1 MASNERVGITLDVL
15 PGTFAGV
22 TAALGGF
29 NELVAAT
36 SVFSKAIAD
45 STSVIDAMTLT
56 LGVALAGAAWES
68 AKAFGELERGM
79 KIVQAVSGQTS
90 SQISILTEKANEFS
104 VRYKLGI
111 DDITAGL
118 QTLGRAGLSNVNTQ
132 LDTMQAGLQA
142 AKIQGM
148 ELNDALEKIVATT
161 ALLGGDLKSSNFG
174 QQAEKLTSQ
183 LLSTAMTAPIDLND
197 VVQTLSYSGGTAAA
211 AGINIQNDDALY
223 DYLGAISAFA
233 QKGVKGSMAGTAMR
247 AFFTKPASQDTSV
260 VEAFNKLKMK
270 PSDLWEEGGNAMR
283 PVSEQI
289 EIIHRQMEKLNMSTL
304 DQIELWGKI
313 VGPKMGQQMMKL
325 NADTIKQTSREIRQT
340 ASATE
345 LANMTMDNFL
355 SDISTLEQK
364 GQRAWRGY
372 GEAAL
377 AWIGPVVRGL
387 NGLFDILGYDIGG
400 IPVFQ
405 QFVKAGIII
414 VISQVIQKLGAVKNL
429 FVGIVQEMRNM
440 WAGMSRSEKTVEEQ
454 AAAEQKRLQTLGLT
468 KDQAESLVSSEG
480 RVTSGL
486 KTSNDVLAQFLIKL
500 NEAVTLMSE
509 LATLS
514 RSTSMSAIS
523 NISTAQHNRA
533 FMEDG
538 TKGMRKT
545 AWFNGLKGGDLT
557 RNEFA
562 TLALR
567 HGMNVEGKDGLLS
580 IYKSSEFQNF
590 WKSNQSEKSKFATA
604 ISLEKYLQQNQKGL
618 YDPKSNPIM
627 GIVSNIKTDTD
638 KIATNTGSQSKTDK
652 VGKITK
658 NTSERQSNQERA
670 ETEKIVEEKKKQSAK
685 EKEKTTEK
693 NKQNTLEK
701 ELTEID
707 EWCIQQAQA
716 HANSLSQGKT
726 NTDKVVN
733 AKTQENNISNRA
745 ITELNEQVSQEAI
758 INNALKKENAAH
770 EQTVSI
776 INQYNAELNTLRE
789 SLSIYKRFRA
799 GNGVASNTASM
810 TSPMRSISNELINSS
825 GIKNLKQA
833 DIVRAVNGDAEN
845 AKSQQVREVLDR
857 KIAALESDIGYIEAR
872 LPNLRREDREIRQSI
887 ELLENEK
894 NLSLTKLDIARQQN
908 QSKEKEYLSQQEVNS
923 LYDKY
928 ISYLNNQINK
938 VSGQGV
944 GFGGTFTTRNANRRT
959 GPTREVDKNIVVP
972 QNARYLQDL
981 RSQKSLVMD
990 PATMGDAQALRN
1002 AIKTHKMLAEEA
1014 LEYVQ
1019 RELKELSEDVQ
1030 IVEANKIEKQK
1041 LVEQSKR
1048 EQGLANDKIQKLEQT
1063 KALLLEEQAALQAK
1077 ISKYRAQYDMAVFNA
1092 TFAPKSKQT
1101 SYAKE
1106 AIGIRDSSELAALKA
1121 DLKAQKIKIQEV
1133 NNEIDKEKRE
1143 LHQIESTLKKE
1154 NIALQQA
1161 LADDEAITNEKHQ
1174 LKYAILKNT
1183 ELNNELSTLYNLE
1196 TTLEREVLSAYD
1208 AQILALQNNIA
1219 KHNQHMDV
1227 MAGIVARTQAELT
1240 EKQEALNAMRITRDI
1255 LVQQNISE
1263 EELSQ
1268 LDKEILTLTRDVKSL
1283 KSRLVTGETRI
1294 NEIVTERS
1302 IAEQELLAATQNAA
1316 QATKRNAGLIGS
1328 SGALNGAQ
1336 LNAMQ
1341 KIIGQT
1347 TISPLALPS
1356 GLSSSALAT
1365 IYGVNGTTTTMYN
1378 KYGLSDDRVERLK
1391 HFGRL
1396 RAQNMTKNVT
1406 PMTDPGPIK
1415 TTNEEYKKLQKNL
1428 NNVNQYYTKL
1438 DSVNRKNT
1446 SQAYKNLGLTRYSI
1460 PMGLGAITNEDSTK
1474 ALQAQADKMSSK
1486 PLSTPP
1492 GFWGTARN
1500 SFISGLAANPRY
1512 IQGGGKF
1519 YNWMQMGMT
1528 GMINWEEIKKTNEGL
1543 SRLGKVSN
1551 IAGGALGS
1559 LGMMFGPFEVAMM
1572 GLSLV
1577 MQGIQAAQQKYKEE
1591 LEKINSKLS
1600 EARENFEK
1608 AEEAFLGAYEEKNP
1622 KATQDQKD
1630 EALLNLY
1637 ANGPGDRNDGLDS
1650 YRAQVYGTLS
1660 QIEINTRKKAEKEN
1674 DFWWGSQGG
1683 MQKNVWSYW
1692 DEFWGIALDN
1702 ENQSIKNELND
1713 EFATALESAKTN
1725 NEAVARRANNSIA
1738 SGADLE
1744 KEFNKTLGFAGE
1756 NYWWRWDETD
1766 VQYKLNNSLDN
1777 YADWINDLED
1787 YTSQAKYSMALM
1799 TSGMDSTGVS
1809 GGSEITRTYG
1819 AYNAKMGT
1827 LSDNGVADY
1836 KAFENSLNKIPDKV
1850 KTQIADSINADSDFY
1865 KTMQR
1870 QMFTFK
1876 DGKLQRTEGKEVK
1889 ILQAISKK
1897 AGHITTEQAKQTL
1910 ILSTL
1915 SSIHDFVQN
1924 NVQPQLLANVEA
1936 AMQSANTLGLTYG
1949 TGGYTGSATNAV
1961 HQGVM
1966 TISSQ
1971 LITLI
1976 EQKSLETMSL
1986 LSQSTGIEFG
1996 DLTDLARAYD
2006 SGQLSPELLAN
2017 KYDMRD
2023 AAQARS
2029 IINTMQ
2035 GMYTGVMTTTGWSQ
2049 EDAYKRAEELFSNDK
2064 NTGLWDVKTIN
2075 GQEFMPEIPDMFR
2088 TFEKWGIE
2096 KLTPYIEE
2104 EWTKSLQD
2112 TTGKASGPTETDK
2125 DKDKDKD
2132 KDSSKDTAN
2141 KKNWVNLAICNKKEI
2156 PKLNVN
2162 LFKKPPNFTIL
2173 NRNLKLRD
2181 VNVNTADDAKSIQN
2195 AVKNSIIEIQ
2205 NRSNPKIIQDDAA
2218 EYDPLAATEGNTLPT
2233 GTKKTE

>member
-1 MASNERVGITLDVL
+1 
-15 PGTFAGV
+15 
-22 TAALGGF
+22 
-29 NELVAAT
+29 
-36 SVFSKAIAD
+36 
-45 STSVIDAMTLT
+45 
-56 LGVALAGAAWES
+56 
-68 AKAFGELERGM
+68 
-79 KIVQAVSGQTS
+79 
-90 SQISILTEKANEFS
+90 
-104 VRYKLGI
+104 
-111 DDITAGL
+111 
-118 QTLGRAGLSNVNTQ
+118 
-132 LDTMQAGLQA
+132 
-142 AKIQGM
+142 
-148 ELNDALEKIVATT
+148 
-161 ALLGGDLKSSNFG
+161 
-174 QQAEKLTSQ
+174 
-183 LLSTAMTAPIDLND
+183 
-197 VVQTLSYSGGTAAA
+197 
-211 AGINIQNDDALY
+211 
-223 DYLGAISAFA
+223 
-233 QKGVKGSMAGTAMR
+233 
-247 AFFTKPASQDTSV
+247 
-260 VEAFNKLKMK
+260 
-270 PSDLWEEGGNAMR
+270 
-283 PVSEQI
+283 
-289 EIIHRQMEKLNMSTL
+289 
-304 DQIELWGKI
+304 
-313 VGPKMGQQMMKL
+313 
-325 NADTIKQTSREIRQT
+325 
-340 ASATE
+340 
-345 LANMTMDNFL
+345 
-355 SDISTLEQK
+355 
-364 GQRAWRGY
+364 
-372 GEAAL
+372 
-377 AWIGPVVRGL
+377 
-387 NGLFDILGYDIGG
+387 
-400 IPVFQ
+400 
-405 QFVKAGIII
+405 
-414 VISQVIQKLGAVKNL
+414 
-429 FVGIVQEMRNM
+429 
-440 WAGMSRSEKTVEEQ
+440 
-454 AAAEQKRLQTLGLT
+454 
-468 KDQAESLVSSEG
+468 
-480 RVTSGL
+480 
-486 KTSNDVLAQFLIKL
+486 
-500 NEAVTLMSE
+500 
-509 LATLS
+509 
-514 RSTSMSAIS
+514 
-523 NISTAQHNRA
+523 
-533 FMEDG
+533 
-538 TKGMRKT
+538 
-545 AWFNGLKGGDLT
+545 
-557 RNEFA
+557 
-562 TLALR
+562 
-567 HGMNVEGKDGLLS
+567 
-580 IYKSSEFQNF
+580 
-590 WKSNQSEKSKFATA
+590 
-604 ISLEKYLQQNQKGL
+604 
-618 YDPKSNPIM
+618 
-627 GIVSNIKTDTD
+627 
-638 KIATNTGSQSKTDK
+638 
-652 VGKITK
+652 
-658 NTSERQSNQERA
+658 
-670 ETEKIVEEKKKQSAK
+670 
-685 EKEKTTEK
+685 
-693 NKQNTLEK
+693 
-701 ELTEID
+701 
-707 EWCIQQAQA
+707 
-716 HANSLSQGKT
+716 
-726 NTDKVVN
+726 
-733 AKTQENNISNRA
+733 
-745 ITELNEQVSQEAI
+745 
-758 INNALKKENAAH
+758 
-770 EQTVSI
+770 
-776 INQYNAELNTLRE
+776 
-789 SLSIYKRFRA
+789 
-799 GNGVASNTASM
+799 
-810 TSPMRSISNELINSS
+810 
-825 GIKNLKQA
+825 
-833 DIVRAVNGDAEN
+833 
-845 AKSQQVREVLDR
+845 
-857 KIAALESDIGYIEAR
+857 
-872 LPNLRREDREIRQSI
+872 
-887 ELLENEK
+887 
-894 NLSLTKLDIARQQN
+894 
-908 QSKEKEYLSQQEVNS
+908 
-923 LYDKY
+923 
-928 ISYLNNQINK
+928 
-938 VSGQGV
+938 
-944 GFGGTFTTRNANRRT
+944 
-959 GPTREVDKNIVVP
+959 
-972 QNARYLQDL
+972 
-981 RSQKSLVMD
+981 
-990 PATMGDAQALRN
+990 
-1002 AIKTHKMLAEEA
+1002 
-1014 LEYVQ
+1014 
-1019 RELKELSEDVQ
+1019 
-1030 IVEANKIEKQK
+1030 
-1041 LVEQSKR
+1041 
-1048 EQGLANDKIQKLEQT
+1048 
-1063 KALLLEEQAALQAK
+1063 
-1077 ISKYRAQYDMAVFNA
+1077 
-1092 TFAPKSKQT
+1092 
-1101 SYAKE
+1101 
-1106 AIGIRDSSELAALKA
+1106 
-1121 DLKAQKIKIQEV
+1121 
-1133 NNEIDKEKRE
+1133 
-1143 LHQIESTLKKE
+1143 
-1154 NIALQQA
+1154 
-1161 LADDEAITNEKHQ
+1161 
-1174 LKYAILKNT
+1174 
-1183 ELNNELSTLYNLE
+1183 
-1196 TTLEREVLSAYD
+1196 
-1208 AQILALQNNIA
+1208 
-1219 KHNQHMDV
+1219 MDV

-1255 LVQQNISE
+1255 LAQQNVSE

-1302 IAEQELLAATQNAA
+1302 IAEQELLTATQNAA
-1316 QATKRNAGLIGS
+1316 QATKRNASLIGS
-1328 SGALNGAQ
+1328 SGALNGTQ

-1396 RAQNMTKNVT
+1396 RAQSMTKNVT

-1460 PMGLGAITNEDSTK
+1460 PMGLGAATNEDSTK
-1474 ALQAQADKMSSK
+1474 ALQAQANKMSSK

-1512 IQGGGKF
+1512 IEGGGKF

-1528 GMINWEEIKKTNEGL
+1528 GMINWGEIKKTNEGL

-1551 IAGGALGS
+1551 VAGGALGS

-1572 GLSLV
+1572 GFSLA

-1637 ANGPGDRNDGLDS
+1637 ANGPGDRDDGLDS

-1683 MQKNVWSYW
+1683 MQKNFWSYW
-1692 DEFWGIALDN
+1692 DETWGIAFDN
-1702 ENQSIKNELND
+1702 KNQSLKNELND
-1713 EFATALESAKTN
+1713 EFAIALESAKTN
-1725 NEAVARRANNSIA
+1725 KETVARMANNSIA

-1756 NYWWRWDETD
+1756 NYWWDWDNANA
-1766 VQYKLNNSLDN
+1766 QYKLNNSLDN
-1777 YADWINDLED
+1777 YANWINDLED
-1787 YTSQAKYSMALM
+1787 YTEQAKYSMALM

-1819 AYNAKMGT
+1819 AYNAKMGI
-1827 LSDNGVADY
+1827 LSDNGIADY

-1850 KTQIADSINADSDFY
+1850 KTQIANSINEDSDFY

-1876 DGKLQRTEGKEVK
+1876 DGKLQRVEGKEVK

-1897 AGHITTEQAKQTL
+1897 AGHITNEQAKQTL

-2017 KYDMRD
+2017 NYDMGD

-2029 IINTMQ
+2029 IINTIQ

-2132 KDSSKDTAN
+2132 SSKDTAN

-2173 NRNLKLRD
+2173 NRNFKLRD

-2218 EYDPLAATEGNTLPT
+2218 EYDPVNATEGNTLPT

>member
-36 SVFSKAIAD
+36 SMFSKAIAD

-56 LGVALAGAAWES
+56 LGVGLAGAAWES

-90 SQISILTEKANEFS
+90 SQISILTQQANEFS
-104 VRYKLGI
+104 VKYKLGI

-161 ALLGGDLKSSNFG
+161 ALLGGDLKSANFG

-325 NADTIKQTSREIRQT
+325 NADTIKATSREIRQT

-355 SDISTLEQK
+355 SDLSTLEQQA
-364 GQRAWRGY
+364 QRSWRGY

-377 AWIGPVVRGL
+377 AWIGPVVKAVS
-387 NGLFDILGYDIGG
+387 GLFNLLGTDVGG
-400 IPVFQ
+400 IPIFQ
-405 QFVKAGIII
+405 QFVKMGIII

-440 WAGMSRSEKTVEEQ
+440 WGAMSKTERTVEEEV
-454 AAAEQKRLQTLGLT
+454 AAERKRLQALGLT
-468 KDQAESLVSSEG
+468 EDQAQVLANAEG
-480 RVTSGL
+480 KIAGNL
-486 KTSNDVLAQFLIKL
+486 GTSNKVLAEFLAKL
-500 NEAVTLMSE
+500 NQAVTLMSE

-514 RSTSMSAIS
+514 RVNSMNMIS
-523 NISTAQHNRA
+523 SISGAQFNRRYGTAGEGMSDGAWYKQHQGN
-533 FMEDG
+533 MG
-538 TKGMRKT
+538 HLTK
-545 AWFNGLKGGDLT
+545 
-557 RNEFA
+557 NEFA
-562 TLALR
+562 SLSLR
-567 HGMNVEGKDGLLS
+567 HGMNTSDLTK
-580 IYKSSEFQNF
+580 IYDSKEFQ
-590 WKSNQSEKSKFATA
+590 KYAQTNQTGRYAFPTA
-604 ISLEKYLQQNQKGL
+604 VSLEKYLQENKKGL
-618 YDPKSNPIM
+618 YDPKVNPM
-627 GIVSNIKTDTD
+627 VGIVSNIQQNTDIMAKKATTGPSQGNGQSSKNIVNQQKYFDKAPSSYSTNKAPIAANTLKYVNSQTQTSYQQEQEALQTRLTTLNNVNTLEQKTANILQQETSTKERSNSLGNEISKEISQQRKSYSQNTL
-638 KIATNTGSQSKTDK
+638 KIQREAVQLENTENQIKELNTAIQTQREKILNMNALRYPLSPHQQASGRLVNLSTYNEYGSQVGSNRLLQSF
-652 VGKITK
+652 VGKYGQEYNIKGKDVVNILQKSPSRRSAKEAEIVALLDKEK
-658 NTSERQSNQERA
+658 NLLSQELNDLEQQLVLKKEERKSRIESLANSNKEVEKQAAHIVQLEEQYTLYQQMSLFERTNLDAENKSREYANNIALSQADVNGLYNQYKTRLKTQIDRLSTQALNQPLSNINTQYLSMLRKQFGSVMQPSVGQSLATGSNQELSNIMLQHININRQLVTKLEA
-670 ETEKIVEEKKKQSAK
+670 EAQ
-685 EKEKTTEK
+685 
-693 NKQNTLEK
+693 
-701 ELTEID
+701 ELT
-707 EWCIQQAQA
+707 
-716 HANSLSQGKT
+716 
-726 NTDKVVN
+726 
-733 AKTQENNISNRA
+733 
-745 ITELNEQVSQEAI
+745 
-758 INNALKKENAAH
+758 
-770 EQTVSI
+770 
-776 INQYNAELNTLRE
+776 
-789 SLSIYKRFRA
+789 
-799 GNGVASNTASM
+799 
-810 TSPMRSISNELINSS
+810 NEL
-825 GIKNLKQA
+825 QA
-833 DIVRAVNGDAEN
+833 ID
-845 AKSQQVREVLDR
+845 
-857 KIAALESDIGYIEAR
+857 
-872 LPNLRREDREIRQSI
+872 
-887 ELLENEK
+887 
-894 NLSLTKLDIARQQN
+894 QN
-908 QSKEKEYLSQQEVNS
+908 
-923 LYDKY
+923 
-928 ISYLNNQINK
+928 I
-938 VSGQGV
+938 
-944 GFGGTFTTRNANRRT
+944 
-959 GPTREVDKNIVVP
+959 
-972 QNARYLQDL
+972 
-981 RSQKSLVMD
+981 
-990 PATMGDAQALRN
+990 
-1002 AIKTHKMLAEEA
+1002 
-1014 LEYVQ
+1014 
-1019 RELKELSEDVQ
+1019 
-1030 IVEANKIEKQK
+1030 
-1041 LVEQSKR
+1041 QSKR
-1048 EQGLANDKIQKLEQT
+1048 EQIAKNNRKNQILQQEFDTENQILLELREDKIALEEQSILRKQKLKAELDSLKEVQLGLLEQRGITEQKLKEFSSGTKYHALYEARMRELDAEMQPIALRMIQIRDELGAINRDMKTMRGDIKRQEAITKQAESALNQHNSSMNRNVKLEQDIANLKNESVQIQSRLDNT
-1063 KALLLEEQAALQAK
+1063 LKTTAQLQNEINEISGIEISLRKKIITQLSANGGVLASWGGYNTYLQTNKDINKIMGAQAVAKMGQPPRGVTAGVQTTSTAMPGAMPSPTTMRNAQDAALQYEFHQSLIKAISYERGLEKSLMQQDSIYRRNVAIAQEEIGIKQRLITELNTQIGLKHEEIAEARNMLMSKNIILSLENDLKSLEQSKITQERTITNLNSQIIKAK
-1077 ISKYRAQYDMAVFNA
+1077 IS
-1092 TFAPKSKQT
+1092 
-1101 SYAKE
+1101 
-1106 AIGIRDSSELAALKA
+1106 AL
-1121 DLKAQKIKIQEV
+1121 
-1133 NNEIDKEKRE
+1133 NR
-1143 LHQIESTLKKE
+1143 
-1154 NIALQQA
+1154 
-1161 LADDEAITNEKHQ
+1161 
-1174 LKYAILKNT
+1174 
-1183 ELNNELSTLYNLE
+1183 
-1196 TTLEREVLSAYD
+1196 
-1208 AQILALQNNIA
+1208 
-1219 KHNQHMDV
+1219 
-1227 MAGIVARTQAELT
+1227 AGIGTTGLGGVAQPSVNVAGNT
-1240 EKQEALNAMRITRDI
+1240 ITR
-1255 LVQQNISE
+1255 
-1263 EELSQ
+1263 
-1268 LDKEILTLTRDVKSL
+1268 
-1283 KSRLVTGETRI
+1283 
-1294 NEIVTERS
+1294 
-1302 IAEQELLAATQNAA
+1302 
-1316 QATKRNAGLIGS
+1316 
-1328 SGALNGAQ
+1328 
-1336 LNAMQ
+1336 
-1341 KIIGQT
+1341 
-1347 TISPLALPS
+1347 
-1356 GLSSSALAT
+1356 
-1365 IYGVNGTTTTMYN
+1365 
-1378 KYGLSDDRVERLK
+1378 
-1391 HFGRL
+1391 F
-1396 RAQNMTKNVT
+1396 
-1406 PMTDPGPIK
+1406 
-1415 TTNEEYKKLQKNL
+1415 
-1428 NNVNQYYTKL
+1428 
-1438 DSVNRKNT
+1438 SVP
-1446 SQAYKNLGLTRYSI
+1446 LGLTSV
-1460 PMGLGAITNEDSTK
+1460 GNN
-1474 ALQAQADKMSSK
+1474 SS
-1486 PLSTPP
+1486 
-1492 GFWGTARN
+1492 GFWGGMRN
-1500 SFISGLAANPRY
+1500 AFVGGFAQSGRY
-1512 IQGGGKF
+1512 IEGGGKF
-1519 YNWMQMGMT
+1519 WNWMNMGMT
-1528 GMINWEEIKKTNEGL
+1528 GMVNWDNIRKANAGL
-1543 SRLGKVSN
+1543 GTLGKVSN
-1551 IAGGALGS
+1551 VAGGALGS

-1572 GLSLV
+1572 GFSLA

-1683 MQKNVWSYW
+1683 MQKNFWSYW
-1692 DEFWGIALDN
+1692 DETWGVAFDN
-1702 ENQSIKNELND
+1702 KNQSLKNELND
-1713 EFATALESAKTN
+1713 EFAVALESAKTN
-1725 NEAVARRANNSIA
+1725 KEAVARAANNSIA

-1756 NYWWRWDETD
+1756 NYWWDWDNTD
-1766 VQYKLNNSLDN
+1766 AQYKLNNSLDN
-1777 YADWINDLED
+1777 YANWINDLED

-1819 AYNAKMGT
+1819 AYNAKMGI
-1827 LSDNGVADY
+1827 LSDNGIADY
-1836 KAFENSLNKIPDKV
+1836 RAFENSLNKIPDKV
-1850 KTQIADSINADSDFY
+1850 KTQIADSINTDSDFY

-1876 DGKLQRTEGKEVK
+1876 DGKLQRVEGKEVK

-2017 KYDMRD
+2017 NYNMGD

-2029 IINTMQ
+2029 IINTIQ

-2132 KDSSKDTAN
+2132 SSKDTAN

-2173 NRNLKLRD
+2173 NRNFKLRD

-2218 EYDPLAATEGNTLPT
+2218 EYDPVNATEGNTLPT

>member
-36 SVFSKAIAD
+36 SMFSKAIAD

-90 SQISILTEKANEFS
+90 SEISVLTQKANEFS
-104 VRYKLGI
+104 VKYKMGI

-161 ALLGGDLKSSNFG
+161 ALLGGDLKSANFG

-355 SDISTLEQK
+355 SDISTLEQQA
-364 GQRAWRGY
+364 QRSWRGY

-377 AWIGPVVRGL
+377 AWIGPVIKAVS
-387 NGLFDILGYDIGG
+387 GLFNLLGADVGG
-400 IPVFQ
+400 IPIFQ
-405 QFVKAGIII
+405 QFVKMGIII
-414 VISQVIQKLGAVKNL
+414 VISQIIQKLGAVKNL
-429 FVGIVQEMRNM
+429 FVGIVREMRNM
-440 WAGMSRSEKTVEEQ
+440 WGSMSKTERTIEEEV
-454 AAAEQKRLQTLGLT
+454 AAEQKRLQALGLT
-468 KDQAESLVSSEG
+468 KDQAQVLADTEG
-480 RVTSGL
+480 KVVGNL
-486 KTSNDVLAQFLIKL
+486 GTSNKVLAEFLAKL
-500 NEAVTLMSE
+500 NQAVTLMSE

-514 RSTSMSAIS
+514 RATSMNMIS
-523 NISTAQHNRA
+523 NISSAQHDRLYNNGA
-533 FMEDG
+533 KDMS
-538 TKGMRKT
+538 KT
-545 AWFNGLKGGDLT
+545 AWFNQHRGNAGNLT
-557 RNEFA
+557 KNEFA
-562 TLALR
+562 ALSLR
-567 HGMNVEGKDGLLS
+567 HGMSESDLLKMYDS
-580 IYKSSEFQNF
+580 RRFQTYAQNQQGSSYAFP
-590 WKSNQSEKSKFATA
+590 TA
-604 ISLEKYLQQNQKGL
+604 VSFEKYLQENQKGL
-618 YDPKSNPIM
+618 YDPKVNPIM
-627 GIVSNIKTDTD
+627 GIVNNIKTDTGVIAQGVKTRPSSTKRDNISDTTFESSKKQSGKLSRKAKKEKAEEEQAIEEEKQAKENKEQTIAEEKVTKALKKQEQAAQTCADLMSKEAQQRREAVD
-638 KIATNTGSQSKTDK
+638 KSNASRSQIARQNAEQRIAQLKGEEINGEAKVLTQQTIRLNEQIVESNQHKKMHKMALDSEQTIGNALSKRYITEEEINNIEQQYLALLTNNLRTIKGKSPGYTGQFTLKNIERRKTPYIYGDNQNADAEALASNKQAIARYNSYQNSIQQGQGQLQQTIQSHL
-652 VGKITK
+652 
-658 NTSERQSNQERA
+658 NTERMILEEVEEELVTLRAQLGQESKKLQMNRQELAERQEFIALYQMSKAKARAYLEKNQSEWSKNVTSNSTNNKRVQDRNYSLRDTYRDNVRA
-670 ETEKIVEEKKKQSAK
+670 EDRLIAQIAKEEAKIRQQNLGLEHKIKYLETEKATLLENINFLEQNEANVQKEVITQEEFLQKEATQKKTAHI
-685 EKEKTTEK
+685 TTLESILSKLVAENDALEQEK
-693 NKQNTLEK
+693 NKIFAYSASKQNMINASNIGVSTHIAQNGL
-701 ELTEID
+701 LID
-707 EWCIQQAQA
+707 INAEYDSFLNKLRANDNKINRNQEQINLVLGAIIQKLNALGASIPASLMPTYA
-716 HANSLSQGKT
+716 HSNPNTKTSIVPGVGQTMLGSIANKSFWQNPIGTPLLLPAGSPQYTPNWILGNSSFIPFSPNPWSSPVNSQFKFEAPYALKNYLGESGLKGMISGPISPAYTNQDAMNALQKSLNIATTTVKT
-726 NTDKVVN
+726 NTP
-733 AKTQENNISNRA
+733 
-745 ITELNEQVSQEAI
+745 L
-758 INNALKKENAAH
+758 
-770 EQTVSI
+770 
-776 INQYNAELNTLRE
+776 
-789 SLSIYKRFRA
+789 
-799 GNGVASNTASM
+799 
-810 TSPMRSISNELINSS
+810 
-825 GIKNLKQA
+825 
-833 DIVRAVNGDAEN
+833 
-845 AKSQQVREVLDR
+845 
-857 KIAALESDIGYIEAR
+857 
-872 LPNLRREDREIRQSI
+872 
-887 ELLENEK
+887 
-894 NLSLTKLDIARQQN
+894 
-908 QSKEKEYLSQQEVNS
+908 
-923 LYDKY
+923 
-928 ISYLNNQINK
+928 
-938 VSGQGV
+938 
-944 GFGGTFTTRNANRRT
+944 
-959 GPTREVDKNIVVP
+959 
-972 QNARYLQDL
+972 
-981 RSQKSLVMD
+981 
-990 PATMGDAQALRN
+990 
-1002 AIKTHKMLAEEA
+1002 
-1014 LEYVQ
+1014 
-1019 RELKELSEDVQ
+1019 
-1030 IVEANKIEKQK
+1030 
-1041 LVEQSKR
+1041 
-1048 EQGLANDKIQKLEQT
+1048 LEQT
-1063 KALLLEEQAALQAK
+1063 ARTFQSWNRMRYPTSLGHSDIMRMTQTGTPFNIL
-1077 ISKYRAQYDMAVFNA
+1077 STKYGNQVY
-1092 TFAPKSKQT
+1092 QT
-1101 SYAKE
+1101 PSMGNYYTSN
-1106 AIGIRDSSELAALKA
+1106 IGA
-1121 DLKAQKIKIQEV
+1121 DL
-1133 NNEIDKEKRE
+1133 
-1143 LHQIESTLKKE
+1143 
-1154 NIALQQA
+1154 
-1161 LADDEAITNEKHQ
+1161 
-1174 LKYAILKNT
+1174 
-1183 ELNNELSTLYNLE
+1183 
-1196 TTLEREVLSAYD
+1196 ER
-1208 AQILALQNNIA
+1208 
-1219 KHNQHMDV
+1219 
-1227 MAGIVARTQAELT
+1227 T
-1240 EKQEALNAMRITRDI
+1240 
-1255 LVQQNISE
+1255 
-1263 EELSQ
+1263 
-1268 LDKEILTLTRDVKSL
+1268 
-1283 KSRLVTGETRI
+1283 
-1294 NEIVTERS
+1294 
-1302 IAEQELLAATQNAA
+1302 
-1316 QATKRNAGLIGS
+1316 
-1328 SGALNGAQ
+1328 
-1336 LNAMQ
+1336 
-1341 KIIGQT
+1341 
-1347 TISPLALPS
+1347 
-1356 GLSSSALAT
+1356 
-1365 IYGVNGTTTTMYN
+1365 
-1378 KYGLSDDRVERLK
+1378 
-1391 HFGRL
+1391 RL
-1396 RAQNMTKNVT
+1396 RAGQTFQQK
-1406 PMTDPGPIK
+1406 IEQSIAK
-1415 TTNEEYKKLQKNL
+1415 T
-1428 NNVNQYYTKL
+1428 
-1438 DSVNRKNT
+1438 SPR
-1446 SQAYKNLGLTRYSI
+1446 
-1460 PMGLGAITNEDSTK
+1460 M
-1474 ALQAQADKMSSK
+1474 
-1486 PLSTPP
+1486 
-1492 GFWGTARN
+1492 GFWDTMRTGYFA
-1500 SFISGLAANPRY
+1500 GNPRG

-1519 YNWMQMGMT
+1519 WNWMQMGMT
-1528 GMINWEEIKKTNEGL
+1528 GMVNWEEIRKANVGL
-1543 SRLGKVSN
+1543 STLGKVSN
-1551 IAGGALGS
+1551 FAGGALGS
-1559 LGMMFGPFEVAMM
+1559 LGMMLGPFEFGMM
-1572 GLSLV
+1572 ALSLV
-1577 MQGIQAAQQKYKEE
+1577 MQGVQAAQQKYKEE

-1702 ENQSIKNELND
+1702 ENQSIKNELDN

-1725 NEAVARRANNSIA
+1725 NEVVARGANNSIA

-1827 LSDNGVADY
+1827 LSDNGIADY

-1949 TGGYTGSATNAV
+1949 TGGYTGNATDAV

-2049 EDAYKRAEELFSNDK
+2049 EDAYKRAKELFSNDK

-2088 TFEKWGIE
+2088 TFEKWGNE

-2132 KDSSKDTAN
+2132 KNSSKDTAN

-2173 NRNLKLRD
+2173 NRNFKLRD

-2218 EYDPLAATEGNTLPT
+2218 EYDPLAATEGNKLPT